1 MPCVKPDGTL
11 EPMAQA
17 ILRALGTPRTAEGVC
32 DHLRLPLYRV
42 RSTVRELVEA
52 GLVADRG
59 WSAPADRRRDRQDP
73 GASVTARPA

>member
-17 ILRALGTPRTAEGVC
+17 ILRALRTPRTAEGVC
-32 DHLRLPLYRV
+32 DFLRLPLYRV

-52 GLVADRG
+52 GLVAETAGQYARTPEG
-59 WSAPADRRRDRQDP
+59 EAHTQESA
-73 GASVTARPA
+73 

>member
-17 ILRALGTPRTAEGVC
+17 IVRALRTPRTIEGVC

-52 GLVADRG
+52 GFVCE
-59 WSAPADRRRDRQDP
+59 
-73 GASVTARPA
+73 TAGQYALTAVGVERVQQLA

>member
-17 ILRALGTPRTAEGVC
+17 IIRVLRTPHTVEEIC
-32 DHLRLPLYRV
+32 ESLRLPLYRV

-52 GLVADRG
+52 GLAAEIDGRFSLTG
-59 WSAPADRRRDRQDP
+59 P
-73 GASVTARPA
+73 GAERVRQQS

>member
-17 ILRALGTPRTAEGVC
+17 ILRALRTPRTAEGVC

-52 GLVADRG
+52 GLVAESDGVYALTDSGRSG
-59 WSAPADRRRDRQDP
+59 VEQML
-73 GASVTARPA
+73 

>member
-1 MPCVKPDGTL
+1 MPCVRPDGTL

-52 GLVADRG
+52 GLVAD
-59 WSAPADRRRDRQDP
+59 AD
-73 GASVTARPA
+73 GALRLTDAGAARILEQA